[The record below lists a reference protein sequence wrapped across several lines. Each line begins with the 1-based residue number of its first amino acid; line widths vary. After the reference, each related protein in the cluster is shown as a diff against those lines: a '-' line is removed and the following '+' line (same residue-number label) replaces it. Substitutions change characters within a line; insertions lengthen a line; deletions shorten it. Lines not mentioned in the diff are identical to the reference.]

1 MIKPT
6 DKGRKPELPPITPKD
21 FINLVALMPK
31 KGEKTGS
38 AEGSETPSK
47 PAWLPEKWKKGW
59 FAANLARVTGKV
71 ESREAEAALEALLNR
86 EDGLEEYAHWL
97 MSRLARPRDSWSG
110 FAQHFAIQG
119 FFERVIARNSGKFRK
134 IARGGKESAASE
146 ERVNARIL
154 LLESISFASG
164 VGSELQVSDRYIR
177 DLFVRSAEASEW
189 VDAQQKPIRWLQM
202 STRSMLT
209 RKLLSQE
216 FTKVSPDIRQA
227 LSVMEEE
234 IADSIHRDAT
244 YAASSLRAEG
254 EMQSL
259 RSEIA
264 RCREEIKQAQLA
276 LELAAKEKD
285 KIEDSRSDISRR
297 SKDLFDG
304 LRLNIADEIER
315 LLKVAV
321 EVAKSIE
328 DPKKKDILTKQID
341 QTLSLGS
348 DLRDP
353 SKATKRAGG

>member
-1 MIKPT
+1 MIKSAAKT
-6 DKGRKPELPPITPKD
+6 QKQVPPPMSPAEFIYLIT
-21 FINLVALMPK
+21 LMPK
-31 KGEKTGS
+31 KGTKISATGVS
-38 AEGSETPSK
+38 DTINR

-59 FAANLARVTGKV
+59 FTTSLARVAGKV
-71 ESREAEAALEALLNR
+71 ESQEAEEALENLLSR
-86 EDGLEEYAHWL
+86 EDGLDEYAHWL
-97 MSRLARPRDSWSG
+97 VSRLARPRDSWSG
-110 FAQHFAIQG
+110 FAQHFAIPG

-134 IARGGKESAASE
+134 IARGGKESEAAV
-146 ERVNARIL
+146 ERVNTRIRL
-154 LLESISFASG
+154 LSSIAFSSG
-164 VGSELQVSDRYIR
+164 VGSELQVSDRFIR
-177 DLFVRSAEASEW
+177 ELFVRSAEASEW

-244 YAASSLRAEG
+244 YAASSLRAER

-259 RSEIA
+259 RSEIV

>member
-1 MIKPT
+1 
-6 DKGRKPELPPITPKD
+6 
-21 FINLVALMPK
+21 MPK
-31 KGEKTGS
+31 KGTKMS
-38 AEGSETPSK
+38 AAEASGTSNKPS
-47 PAWLPEKWKKGW
+47 WLPEKWKKGW
-59 FAANLARVTGKV
+59 FTTSLARVAGKV
-71 ESREAEAALEALLNR
+71 EPHEAEAALEALLSR

-119 FFERVIARNSGKFRK
+119 FFDRVIERNSGKFRK

-146 ERVNARIL
+146 ERVNARIRL
-154 LLESISFASG
+154 LGSVSFASG
-164 VGSELQVSDRYIR
+164 VGSELQVSERYIR

-189 VDAQQKPIRWLQM
+189 VDGQQKPIRLLQM

-209 RKLLSQE
+209 RKFLSQE

-244 YAASSLRAEG
+244 YAASSLRTET
-254 EMQSL
+254 EMKAL

-264 RCREEIKQAQLA
+264 GCRDEIKQARRD
-276 LELAAKEKD
+276 LEIAAKEKD
-285 KIEDSRSDISRR
+285 KIDDSRSEISRR
-297 SKDLFDG
+297 SRDLFDS
-304 LRLNIADEIER
+304 LRLNVAEEIER

-321 EVAKSIE
+321 EVAKSVE

-341 QTLSLGS
+341 QTLSLGT
-348 DLRDP
+348 DLRDL